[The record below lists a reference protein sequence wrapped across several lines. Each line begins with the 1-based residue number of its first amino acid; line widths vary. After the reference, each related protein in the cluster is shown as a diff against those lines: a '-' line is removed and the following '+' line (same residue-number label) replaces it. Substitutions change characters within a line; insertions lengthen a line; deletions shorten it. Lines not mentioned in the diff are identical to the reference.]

1 MSRQILVH
9 CKKLKPGAVHNIRR
23 CLRLSRAYL
32 NEGKATRLK
41 QLCCPPRRGTYS
53 IETVTAAIEGL
64 TWITTNLKWQIGDF
78 RTRYIGWIGQNTIEL
93 PD

>member
-9 CKKLKPGAVHNIRR
+9 RKKLKPGAVHDIRCR
-23 CLRLSRAYL
+23 LRLSRAYL
-32 NEGKATRLK
+32 YNGKAARLK
-41 QLCCPPRRGTYS
+41 QLRRTPRRGAYS
-53 IETVTAAIEGL
+53 IETVAAAIKGHM
-64 TWITTNLKWQIGDF
+64 WITTNLGRQIGDI